1 MRAAPPSGGTAAG
14 APSGGNLAIMAG
26 MPDWLAE
33 IEAAAERIRPYARVT
48 PLDPSPELSRLGGA
62 EVWLKMEHLQVT
74 GSFKL
79 RGAMNR
85 LLTLGPADRA
95 RGVVAASSGNHGMA
109 VSWGARALGCRATVF
124 VPENASPVKLQAMRD
139 HGAEVRARG
148 TDSGLSEIEARRYAE
163 EERLAYV
170 SPYNDPG
177 VVAGQGTVGLEIRRQ
192 GDPPDAVFVALG
204 GGGLISGIG
213 LALEG
218 LGRKAELVACSP
230 ANSAVMHHSLAAG
243 RILEMESLDTLSD
256 GTAGGVEPGAITFDL
271 CRRFVAD
278 SVTVSEEEIGAAM
291 RLVVER
297 HHTLVEGAAAVAVAG
312 YLKMKERFQGR
323 RVVIVLCGA
332 NISLERL
339 RAAIA

>member
-1 MRAAPPSGGTAAG
+1 MAA
-14 APSGGNLAIMAG
+14 
-26 MPDWLAE
+26 MPDWLSD
-33 IEAAAERIRPYARVT
+33 IEAAAERIRPYARLT
-48 PLDPSPELSRLGGA
+48 PVDPSPELSRFGGA

-85 LLTLGPADRA
+85 LLLLGPEER
-95 RGVVAASSGNHGMA
+95 RKGVVAASSGNHGMA
-109 VSWGARALGCRATVF
+109 VAWGTRALDAKATIF

-163 EERLAYV
+163 EQRLAYV

-177 VVAGQGTVGLEIRRQ
+177 VVAGQGTVGLEIGRQ
-192 GDPPDAVFVALG
+192 VDRPDAVFVALG
-204 GGGLISGIG
+204 GGGLLSGIG

-218 LGRKAELVACSP
+218 MGRKTAIVACSP

-243 RILEMESLDTLSD
+243 RIVEMESLDTLSD
-256 GTAGGVEPGAITFDL
+256 GTAGAVEAGAITFDL
-271 CRRFVAD
+271 CRRLVAD
-278 SVTVSEEEIGAAM
+278 SVVVSEEEIRAAM

-312 YLKMKERFQGR
+312 YLKMKDRFRGK

>member
-1 MRAAPPSGGTAAG
+1 
-14 APSGGNLAIMAG
+14 
-26 MPDWLAE
+26 MPDWSAD
-33 IEAAAERIRPYARVT
+33 IEAAAERIRPHARTT
-48 PLDPSPELSRLGGA
+48 PVDPSPELSRLGGA

-85 LLTLGPADRA
+85 LLTLDAAERA

-109 VSWGARALGCRATVF
+109 VAWGARALGARATIF

-148 TDSGLSEIEARRYAE
+148 TDSGLSVIEARRHAGE
-163 EERLAYV
+163 QGLAYV

-177 VVAGQGTVGLEIRRQ
+177 VVAGQGTVGLEIGRQ
-192 GDPPDAVFVALG
+192 VDRPDAIFVALG
-204 GGGLISGIG
+204 GGGLIAGIG

-218 LGRKAELVACSP
+218 LGRRADLVACSP

-243 RILEMESLDTLSD
+243 RIIEMESLDTLSD

-271 CRRFVAD
+271 CRRLVAD
-278 SVTVSEEEIGAAM
+278 SLTVSEEEIRAAM

-297 HHTLVEGAAAVAVAG
+297 HHTIVEGAAAVAVAG
-312 YLKMKERFQGR
+312 YLKTKERYRGR

-339 RAAIA
+339 REAIRPD

>member
-1 MRAAPPSGGTAAG
+1 M
-14 APSGGNLAIMAG
+14 MVG
-26 MPDWLAE
+26 MTGWFSD
-33 IEAAAERIRPYARVT
+33 IEAAAERIRPYARLT
-48 PLDPSPELSRLGGA
+48 PVDPSPELSRLGGA
-62 EVWLKMEHLQVT
+62 EVWLKMEQLQTT

-85 LLTLGPADRA
+85 LLMLSPEERG

-109 VSWGARALGCRATVF
+109 VSWGTRALGGKATIF
-124 VPENASPVKLQAMRD
+124 CPENASPAKLQAMRD

-163 EERLAYV
+163 EQRLAYV

-177 VVAGQGTVGLEIRRQ
+177 VVAGQGTVGLEIGRQ
-192 GDPPDAVFVALG
+192 VDRPDAVFVALG
-204 GGGLISGIG
+204 GGGLLSGIG

-218 LGRKAELVACSP
+218 MGRKTAIVACSP

-243 RILEMESLDTLSD
+243 RIVEMESLDTLSD
-256 GTAGGVEPGAITFDL
+256 GTAGAVEAGAITFEL
-271 CRRFVAD
+271 CRRLAAD
-278 SVTVSEEEIGAAM
+278 SVLVSEDEIRAAM

-312 YLKMKERFQGR
+312 YLKMKERFRGR

-339 RAAIA
+339 REAIA